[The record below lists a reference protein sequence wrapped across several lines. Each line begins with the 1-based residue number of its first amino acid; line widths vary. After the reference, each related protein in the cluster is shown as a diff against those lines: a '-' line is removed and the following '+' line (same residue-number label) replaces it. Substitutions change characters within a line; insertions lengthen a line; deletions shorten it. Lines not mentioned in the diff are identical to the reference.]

1 MSITDKQ
8 LLEMYMKGFND
19 SLYNIFPEYSH
30 SSLETKAYYLGR
42 IDAIIG
48 DEIEEVDLETDE
60 EILAKIKDKNT

>member
-8 LLEMYMKGFND
+8 LLEIYMKGFVD
-19 SLYNIFPEYSH
+19 SLHNKPPETHYSN
-30 SSLETKAYYLGR
+30 LEQKAYFLGR

>member
-1 MSITDKQ
+1 
-8 LLEMYMKGFND
+8 MKGFND